1 MQLKRKE
8 RALTL
13 GFLAI
18 VSGVMAAFSPG
29 IYADEPSKELKA
41 GIIGLDTSHAIAFT
55 SMLNAAEVPEELAG
69 CRIVAAYPKGSPDI
83 ESSTIRVPGYI
94 EQVVKMDVEIVD
106 SIDALLEKVDVVF
119 LETNDGRPHLE
130 QLIPVLKAGKP
141 CFIDKP
147 VAGSLTDAVAIYELA
162 RKYNV
167 PIFTSSSLR
176 YYEGTQDV
184 RHGKVGK
191 VQHAETYSP
200 ASLEPTHPDLFW
212 YGIHGVEL
220 LFTTMGTGC
229 LTATRTISNEDMDEV
244 TGVWANDR
252 SGVFRGY
259 RKGGPGGYGGTATGT
274 GGEATFGSKGSYK
287 ELLVEIVK
295 FFRTGVAPVSEEE
308 SLEIYAFM
316 EAADESKRQGGKP
329 ITLASVMEK
338 AHAEAES
345 RIADNAPADNALTS
359 YEQAKGWK
367 LLFDGESLDGWKCN
381 NGKEIAASI
390 EQHSIVPYQSG
401 GYLVIHEDQFADFV
415 FRCDVLMGDD
425 CNSGVFFRIGDPND
439 PVQTGI
445 EAQVL
450 SGNGTGM
457 HDFGALYDLVPIRVN
472 ATHGHGKW
480 DTMEITCK
488 GPMMS
493 IKVNGV
499 EVSSVNADEWVEP
512 GVRPDGSSN
521 KFTKALKDFP
531 RKGYLGFQDHGH
543 KVWFKNVKILEL
555 TE

>member
-1 MQLKRKE
+1 MQTQR
-8 RALTL
+8 RSAILTL
-13 GFLAI
+13 GLFALAAGFWAI
-18 VSGVMAAFSPG
+18 PSAGAR
-29 IYADEPSKELKA
+29 ADEPRKELKA

-55 SMLNAAEVPEELAG
+55 SLLNGAGVPEDLAG

-83 ESSTIRVPGYI
+83 ESSTLRVPGYI
-94 EQVVKMDVEIVD
+94 EQVVKMNVEIVD
-106 SIDALLEKVDVVF
+106 SIPALLEKVDVVF

-167 PIFTSSSLR
+167 PVFTSSSLR
-176 YYEGTQDV
+176 YYEGVQDV
-184 RHGKVGK
+184 RDGKVGK
-191 VQHAETYSP
+191 VQHAETFSP

-220 LFTTMGTGC
+220 LFATMGTGC
-229 LTATRTISNEDMDEV
+229 VSATRTISNADMDEV
-244 TGVWANDR
+244 AGVWENDR
-252 SGVFRGY
+252 SGIFRGY
-259 RKGGPGGYGGTATGT
+259 RAGKGGYGGTAKGT
-274 GGEATFGSKGSYK
+274 EGEAEFGSKGGYR

-295 FFRTGVAPVSEEE
+295 FFRTGVAPVGEEE

-329 ITLASVMEK
+329 VTLASVMEK

-345 RIADNAPADNALTS
+345 VIAENAPADNKLTT
-359 YEQAKGWK
+359 YEEANGWR

-381 NGKEIAASI
+381 NGKEVATPI
-390 EQHSIVPYQSG
+390 EQNSIVPYQSG
-401 GYLVIHEDQFADFV
+401 GYLVIHEDQFSDFV

-450 SGNGTGM
+450 SGTGTGM
-457 HDFGALYDLVPIRVN
+457 HDFGALYDLVPIREN
-472 ATHGHGKW
+472 ATHGPGKW
-480 DTMEITCK
+480 DTLEITCK
-488 GPMMS
+488 GPLMS
-493 IKVNGV
+493 VAVNGV
-499 EVSSVNADEWVEP
+499 QVASLNADEWVEP
-512 GVRPDGSSN
+512 GVRPDGSAY

-555 TE
+555 AE